1 MAQSGYWRQQAA
13 PIVASVIER
22 VGKDD
27 MKALRKALREA
38 YPFGP
43 KSQYPYKAW
52 LAEIRRQTG
61 ASLSPRRSRKQ
72 DPNRI
77 QLSLFDPQ

>member
-1 MAQSGYWRQQAA
+1 MTQSGYWRREAA

-27 MKALRKALREA
+27 IKALRKALREA

-43 KSQYPYKAW
+43 KSHYPYKAW

-61 ASLSPRRSRKQ
+61 ASLYPRRTRKQ
-72 DPNRI
+72 DPSRV